1 MKVKVYNLEGKETG
15 EMNLS
20 DGVFGVKIKPEV
32 VHEVFTALQNNQREP
47 WADTKKRGEVSGGGK
62 KPWPQKGTGRARH
75 GSIRSP
81 IWKGGGVAFGPL
93 SIRNYKEKINKKT
106 KRLALKMC
114 LSDRAKNNALVVVED
129 FNFSEPKTKLF
140 AGFLKNLLAAQKQS
154 EGGPM
159 KFKTFLLLTPGKNEN
174 VMRMTKNLKSVKT
187 VRAEDVNVMDLLT
200 RSAVLT
206 NKAGVEK
213 LESVFK

>member
-20 DGVFGVKIKPEV
+20 DSIFGVKIKPEV
-32 VHEVFTALQNNQREP
+32 VHEVFVAQTNNQREP
-47 WADTKKRGEVSGGGK
+47 WADTKNKGEVRGGGK

-81 IWKGGGVAFGPL
+81 IWRGGGVTFGPL
-93 SIRNYKEKINKKT
+93 SIRNYKSKTNKKT

-129 FNFSEPKTKLF
+129 FNFAEPKTKLF
-140 AGFLKNLLAAQKQS
+140 VNFLKALPVKAKS
-154 EGGPM
+154 
-159 KFKTFLLLTPGKNEN
+159 FLLLTPGKNDL
-174 VMRMTKNLKSVKT
+174 VLRITKNLKSIKT
-187 VRAEDVNVMDLLT
+187 VRAEDISVMDLL
-200 RSAVLT
+200 SKSMVLT
-206 NKAGVEK
+206 SKAGVETIEK
-213 LESVFK
+213 VFSK

>member
-20 DGVFGVKIKPEV
+20 DSIFGVKIKPEV
-32 VHEVFTALQNNQREP
+32 VHEVFVAQTNNQREP
-47 WADTKKRGEVSGGGK
+47 WADTKNKGEVRGGGK

-81 IWKGGGVAFGPL
+81 IWRGGGVTFGPL
-93 SIRNYKEKINKKT
+93 SIRNYKSKTNKKT

-129 FNFSEPKTKLF
+129 FNFAEPKTKLF
-140 AGFLKNLLAAQKQS
+140 VNFLKTLPVKA
-154 EGGPM
+154 
-159 KFKTFLLLTPGKNEN
+159 KTFLLLTPGKNDL
-174 VMRMTKNLKSVKT
+174 VLRITKNLKSIKT
-187 VRAEDVNVMDLLT
+187 VRAEDISVMDLL
-200 RSAVLT
+200 SKSMVLT
-206 NKAGVEK
+206 SKAGVETIEK
-213 LESVFK
+213 VFNK